1 MSIRTSNAVKQLIA
15 NGFTDYRG
23 PRFQNLLNGLSMCHR
38 RMLYRQPFWT
48 ATAGLSSSDVI
59 HVLDSRH

>member
-15 NGFTDYRG
+15 NDFTDYRG
-23 PRFQNLLNGLSMCHR
+23 PRFQNLLNNLSMCHR